1 MVGFEVT
8 EGLVLVSHK
17 ATPPCESQC
26 SEPNDLRNPFNRT
39 PRCYQSLQS
48 HLLFPTKGPSGND
61 FLAHPPPNVVNN
73 IVYGII

>member
-26 SEPNDLRNPFNRT
+26 SEPNDLRNPF
-39 PRCYQSLQS
+39 
-48 HLLFPTKGPSGND
+48 HLAVFYLFWVICLYLGG
-61 FLAHPPPNVVNN
+61 
-73 IVYGII
+73 IVR

>member
-26 SEPNDLRNPFNRT
+26 SEPNGLRNPFYLAVL
-39 PRCYQSLQS
+39 YQFWVICLYMGGIVREIRM
-48 HLLFPTKGPSGND
+48 TVKVRVIKSGNSVW
-61 FLAHPPPNVVNN
+61 LSS
-73 IVYGII
+73 Y